1 MAYFYGNKFNE
12 YEKIAYSKGYR
23 VNKDGIVVSK
33 SGRIVSSF
41 LRNGYKHFGIRT
53 QRSKVVNVPIH
64 RFQAYIKFG
73 DAIYLNN
80 ICVRHVNGNPLDN
93 KWDNIEIGT
102 QSDNMRDIP
111 LKIRVKS
118 ASIAANKRKAAY
130 SKELIVAVKEAHKD
144 GLSYKNI
151 MDKFGISSK
160 GTVSYIVNN
169 KYVFY
174 GID

>member
-1 MAYFYGNKFNE
+1 MFNGHEFNRREKFAYD
-12 YEKIAYSKGYR
+12 KGYR
-23 VNKDGIVVSK
+23 IDRDGVVTNKKGNIIAGFISDI
-33 SGRIVSSF
+33 
-41 LRNGYKHFGIRT
+41 YKYFGIRI
-53 QRSKVVNVPIH
+53 SKNKVIKIPFH

-73 DAIYLNN
+73 DDIYLND

-93 KWDNIEIGT
+93 KWDNIEIGS

-111 LKIRVKS
+111 KGIRVRS
-118 ASIAANKRKAAY
+118 ASIASNKRKAAY
-130 SKELIVAVKEAHKD
+130 SKEMIIAIKDAHKE

-160 GTVSYIVNN
+160 GTISYIVNN

-174 GID
+174 GIG